1 MPGSLNYQIITT
13 VNKPTSVY
21 SSLKGNFSAPDKVS
35 LVLAKCNRLEI
46 YRLSGDSLVLLG
58 EHILHGRV
66 ISINKIR
73 FNSSNLDSIIALTDK
88 KQFGIWSWNSN
99 IGVFEVEFLDSIE
112 SKIERPLETTSMLAV
127 DPYGRGFA
135 MLSFQGSIHLVCS
148 LDTSSDNNS
157 NPIPP
162 SNHNPKKKF
171 KPSNLTNGS
180 IGNLSKIPKLRWKNG
195 KEKFM
200 QDSKFF
206 SKPVL
211 CRIEELKILD
221 IKFLYEKKIPV
232 IAILYEDSSLSKHV
246 KTYRITISKPHPNS
260 TRVNA
265 KLDLYWQQRNVHISS
280 SIIQPSPLGGLV
292 VIGSGAIL
300 TINHNGISNSKV
312 KINPFNHSYLE
323 NSQIFSSTW
332 VNEEDL
338 DNDYTLKKNSSLN
351 INYDSNSTNNKG
363 KGPANNNKP
372 ERLLFG
378 DDNGILWLLLINR
391 LNNFQFDESRIERLG
406 EIPIPMTIS
415 YLRDGVLFI
424 GSHYNDS
431 RLVKLHANQIS
442 TTLDPWNKIEQ
453 KKNEFSFIENLQ
465 VINNLAPITDMCLI
479 RDKLLTSNDIN
490 KIDELSTSI
499 PYPDESNFSQNLN
512 FNVGERLITC
522 SGARSKPSL
531 RVIRNG
537 IGIKKM
543 FSCTTRSATNIF
555 SAAISDS
562 EIISPDSFK
571 IILFLSFPNSTAILD
586 VNISKFSS
594 NKEISLS
601 EFAFTPSKLLHN
613 SLKSP
618 TIYAANSKR
627 SNTLIFVTK
636 YQVSLLYKTSLKLVD
651 HWLLQDSADFNESV
665 PITCAASY
673 DDNLVISLR
682 GGIIIHFILEN
693 NDEGNG
699 VPKLVKT
706 NEIVVPYEVSC
717 LTINDPFL
725 SKNKNFDNN
734 TNTQIGPILAVG
746 LWGLPDIFIYNLTSF
761 QCIFELSVNQSNS
774 TNKHNPISLNNTIPA
789 KKDPFLP
796 INENSITSRNLHK
809 LIPESINKPDNLK
822 SSSLVRSLLI
832 VRFENN
838 PYLLVGLSNGCLVH
852 YQLSNSN
859 FDAQAAG
866 SRSIK
871 TFNMKKIY
879 LGSFP
884 IKLTRFQENSQDH
897 VFLVTD
903 KPAVM
908 YSQNSKPMLSYV
920 NFNNISSIFPLI
932 PSILQD
938 NPFLNK
944 SLNGLMCVLEFN
956 SLSITKFESVQKL
969 HFDTI
974 PLPPWESPYKITHHY
989 QERVV
994 AVCTIALSSKD
1005 LNLEA
1010 QFSGNYNDFPR
1021 DFEKGKISIL
1031 DDTAFSTL
1039 TNMYLKPYE
1048 LPESIQSLSLA
1059 LLPKNYISQSDT
1071 VTKNKNFDYNE
1082 FTSQMDFSADSLP
1095 TAIDIIVLGTS
1106 ITLPEEDDATR
1117 GAIYFLQYD
1126 RRLNSLTELFKIDT
1140 DGGVYSL
1147 VSFKGMLAASVN
1159 NKVVLYGLRDVKYS
1173 GAEKAEMKRLG
1184 DSSNLKENRPLQSI
1198 KMEVLSI
1205 EPTHVVSLHLAT
1217 PPKNSNIP
1225 TLNNPRD
1232 TLSPNLTN
1240 NDFLGVGDLMS
1251 GVSVIQ
1257 HKYLKIAEP
1266 GFMKPYKGRKGDDDA
1281 DADFPDESLFS
1292 VGKSGFPDSKSEDS
1306 NIKNG
1311 KFHLKRNDKSR
1322 PGNVEIFQNHIE
1334 EVSREYFSSWVTSL
1348 ACTVPQ
1354 NRKRNINNLQSSKKD
1369 RLYSSKETKTT
1380 SKEDIFLRY
1389 LVAENGLNLYSLTYN
1404 LPSSPKEQ
1412 NKPSS
1417 PNNIEIDQLQISG
1430 NNRDSVDL
1438 NNNNEHGGNSAED
1451 VSSESKNSLLLTG
1464 RYHLGDMVNII
1475 TSGCLVMESSY
1486 SESEN
1491 FIPELL
1497 IGTISGAIY
1506 MSVDVLES
1514 KIGRI
1519 LDRLQINMGVL
1530 GPASFAG
1537 YPVYSHTSS
1546 SNSQLYSSI
1555 SMSSFL
1561 DFDVA
1566 KNADLSIQSNL
1577 NLNDNEKTI
1586 SSVLH
1591 SRQRSFLKS
1600 PMAKWSHA
1608 KFRTFSNLNRSSR
1621 PFGFID
1627 GDLILLFLDYS
1638 PELQRFVFSGSS
1650 SYTEKSI
1657 SKSG

>member
-21 SSLKGNFSAPDKVS
+21 SSLQGNFSAPDKVG

-46 YRLSGDSLVLLG
+46 YRLCGDSLVLLG

-66 ISINKIR
+66 VSINKIR

-127 DPYGRGFA
+127 DPYGRCFA

-148 LDTSSDNNS
+148 IDTSSDTIS
-157 NPIPP
+157 NPVPP

-171 KPSNLTNGS
+171 KHSNLTNGS

-195 KEKFM
+195 KEKFI
-200 QDSKFF
+200 QDSIFF

-232 IAILYEDSSLSKHV
+232 VAILYEDSSLSKHV
-246 KTYRITISKPHPNS
+246 KTYRITISKPHSNS

-338 DNDYTLKKNSSLN
+338 NNDYTLKKNSSLN
-351 INYDSNSTNNKG
+351 INYDSNLTTNKG

-442 TTLDPWNKIEQ
+442 TSLDPWNKIEL

-479 RDKLLTSNDIN
+479 RDKLLPSNDIN
-490 KIDELSTSI
+490 KIDELSPAIS
-499 PYPDESNFSQNLN
+499 YPDGSNFSQSLN

-543 FSCTTRSATNIF
+543 FSCTASSATNIF

-562 EIISPDSFK
+562 EIISSESFK

-594 NKEISLS
+594 NKEITLS
-601 EFAFTPSKLLHN
+601 EFAFTPSKLLQN
-613 SLKSP
+613 SLNSP

-627 SNTLIFVTK
+627 SNTIIFVTK
-636 YQVSLLYKTSLKLVD
+636 YQVSLLYKTRLNLVD
-651 HWLLQDSADFNESV
+651 HWLLQDSKNFNESV

-673 DDNLVISLR
+673 GDNLVISLR

-706 NEIVVPYEVSC
+706 NEIVVPCEVSC

-725 SKNKNFDNN
+725 SKSKNFDKNI
-734 TNTQIGPILAVG
+734 NTQIGPILAVG
-746 LWGLPDIFIYNLTSF
+746 LWGHPDIFIYNLSSF
-761 QCIFELSVNQSNS
+761 QRIFELSVDQSSS
-774 TNKHNPISLNNTIPA
+774 TNKRGPMSTNYTIPV
-789 KKDPFLP
+789 KKDPSLP
-796 INENSITSRNLHK
+796 INGNIIASKNSHK
-809 LIPESINKPDNLK
+809 LIPESINKSGNLK

-832 VRFENN
+832 VRFESN

-852 YQLSNSN
+852 YQLSNSSV
-859 FDAQAAG
+859 DAQAAE
-866 SRSIK
+866 SHSIK

-908 YSQNSKPMLSYV
+908 YSQNSKPMLSHV
-920 NFNNISSIFPLI
+920 NFNNILSIFPLI
-932 PSILQD
+932 PSFLHD
-938 NPFLNK
+938 NPFLTK

-974 PLPPWESPYKITHHY
+974 PLPPWESPYKITHHH

-1010 QFSGNYNDFPR
+1010 QFSRNYNDFPR
-1021 DFEKGKISIL
+1021 DFEKGKISIM
-1031 DDTAFSTL
+1031 DDTTFSTL

-1048 LPESIQSLSLA
+1048 LPESIQSISLS
-1059 LLPKNYISQSDT
+1059 LLPKNYISQSDS

-1082 FTSQMDFSADSLP
+1082 FLSELDSSADSMP
-1095 TAIDIIVLGTS
+1095 VTIDLIVLGTS

-1126 RRLNSLTELFKIDT
+1126 RKLNSLNELFKIDT

-1159 NKVVLYGLRDVKYS
+1159 NKVVLYGLREIKYS
-1173 GAEKAEMKRLG
+1173 GAEKTEMKRLG
-1184 DSSNLKENRPLQSI
+1184 DSANLKENRPVQSI

-1217 PPKNSNIP
+1217 PPTNSNIP
-1225 TLNNPRD
+1225 TLINPRD
-1232 TLSPNLTN
+1232 TLSPNFLTN

-1266 GFMKPYKGRKGDDDA
+1266 GFIKPYKGRKGDDDA
-1281 DADFPDESLFS
+1281 DFPDESSYS
-1292 VGKSGFPDSKSEDS
+1292 VGKSGFPDSKSENLS
-1306 NIKNG
+1306 AKNG
-1311 KFHLKRNDKSR
+1311 KLNLKRNDKSR
-1322 PGNVEIFQNHIE
+1322 SGNVEIFQNHIE

-1348 ACTVPQ
+1348 ACTVPR
-1354 NRKRNINNLQSSKKD
+1354 NRKQNINNFLKSKKD
-1369 RLYSSKETKTT
+1369 RLYSSKDTSMP

-1404 LPSSPKEQ
+1404 LPSSAKE
-1412 NKPSS
+1412 NKKSSS

-1430 NNRDSVDL
+1430 NSRDSADL
-1438 NNNNEHGGNSAED
+1438 NNNDEHDRNSAVD
-1451 VSSESKNSLLLTG
+1451 DSSETKNSLLLTG
-1464 RYHLGDMVNII
+1464 RYHLGDMVNTI
-1475 TSGCLVMESSY
+1475 TPGCLVMESSY

-1555 SMSSFL
+1555 SMSSFI
-1561 DFDVA
+1561 DFDA
-1566 KNADLSIQSNL
+1566 ASNADLSIQPNL
-1577 NLNDNEKTI
+1577 NLNNNEKGI
-1586 SSVLH
+1586 PSVLQ
-1591 SRQRSFLKS
+1591 SRQKSFLKS

-1638 PELQRFVFSGSS
+1638 PELQKFVFSGSS
-1650 SYTEKSI
+1650 SLAEKSI